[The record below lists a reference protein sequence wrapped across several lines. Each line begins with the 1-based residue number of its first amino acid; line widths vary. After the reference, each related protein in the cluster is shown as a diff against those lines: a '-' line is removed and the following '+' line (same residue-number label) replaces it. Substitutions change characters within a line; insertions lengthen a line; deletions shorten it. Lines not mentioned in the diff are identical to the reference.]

1 MIVTTLA
8 GLWPFFECE
17 KCLFRSVFQ
26 NGIIFLHVL
35 AALWDSEKI
44 REVAFLLRILLRSM
58 LKNGQSQ
65 AQ

>member
-1 MIVTTLA
+1 
-8 GLWPFFECE
+8 
-17 KCLFRSVFQ
+17 
-26 NGIIFLHVL
+26 VL

-65 AQ
+65 A